1 MIAFF
6 TRELSKWLGF
16 AMLYIGMAIPAVTAA
31 PWMDPGDSRLR
42 HHIQVL
48 ADAAL
53 IRVPVNTWPLM
64 WSGVMNELGLIR
76 GKVLTPA
83 QRRAVAYISQSF
95 DRQTNT
101 LNHHVSA
108 SVAEQ
113 IDPVQGFATP
123 RRGEQSVTL
132 GSEYLAD
139 TWAGRLQV
147 SWVDDPIDNK
157 RYRYDGSYIAALLGN
172 WAVSVGALDRWWG
185 PGRETA
191 LIWSNNTRPI
201 PGVSIQRNNSAPFNT
216 WLLRWLGPW
225 QLVVFAGKLEEERFV
240 PNTTLL
246 GMRINFRPASW
257 LELGLSRTAQW
268 GGDGR
273 PQSWDSFFD
282 AVVGK
287 ENYASEDAE
296 LAQQPGNQLAG
307 IDWRASWAKNAAT
320 FSFYGELIGEDEAGF
335 LPSRRI
341 VTLGLDGAFSA
352 WGSDFRV
359 YLEASDTAS
368 ERRYATARYDY
379 TYEHAAYRSG
389 YRYRGRA
396 IGASIDNDTRAH
408 HLGLQWYPDARQS
421 VTIKLA
427 ELDFRPNARGTDSV
441 TNTGSAGYSVSLDYR
456 YDHEAYYYGIGY
468 RHYDGEL
475 KLQHLDTADDGIE
488 LTVGRRW

>member
-76 GKVLTPA
+76 GKVLTPS
-83 QRRAVAYISQSF
+83 QRRAVAYISNAF
-95 DRQTNT
+95 RRQTAPV
-101 LNHHVSA
+101 HFQVA
-108 SVAEQ
+108 AGVAEQ
-113 IDPVQGFATP
+113 IDPVQGYGSP
-123 RRGEQSVTL
+123 RREEQSFGL
-132 GSEYLAD
+132 ASEFLSS

-147 SWVDDPIDNK
+147 SWADDPVDSQQ
-157 RYRYDGSYIAALLGN
+157 YRYDGSYMAALLGN
-172 WAVSVGALDRWWG
+172 WAVSIGALDRWWG
-185 PGRETA
+185 PGKETA
-191 LIWSNNTRPI
+191 LIWSNNSRPV
-201 PGVSIQRNNSAPFNT
+201 PGVSIQRNNSAPFDT

-225 QLVVFAGKLEEERFV
+225 QLVVFAGQLEESRFV
-240 PNTTLL
+240 ANAKLL
-246 GMRINFRPASW
+246 GMRVNFRPASW
-257 LELGLSRTAQW
+257 LELGVSRTAQW

-273 PQSWDSFFD
+273 PQSLDSFFD

-287 ENYASEDAE
+287 ENYASDDAE

-307 IDWRASWAKNAAT
+307 IDWRASWAKKDTT

-341 VTLGLDGAFSA
+341 VTLGLDVAFSA
-352 WGSDFRV
+352 WGSEFRA
-359 YLEASDTAS
+359 YFEASDTAS

-396 IGASIDNDTRAH
+396 IGASMDNDTRAH
-408 HLGLQWYPDARQS
+408 HLALQWYPDARQS

-441 TNTGSAGYSVSLDYR
+441 SNSGSSGYSASLAYR
-456 YDHEAYYYGIGY
+456 YDRGDYYYGLGY
-468 RHYDGEL
+468 RHYDGAL
-475 KLQHLDTADDGIE
+475 KLNHVDTADDAIE
-488 LTVGRRW
+488 LTVGGRW